1 MLTFHS
7 LRVVDIHPEAEDAVG
22 ISLEVP
28 PELHAAYQGLPG
40 QHVVVRTEINDEE
53 NRRTY
58 SLVNAPGELPLRIVL
73 RVHPSGHM
81 SRYLAEQ
88 LNVGDSLDVLPPNGS
103 FTPRRPAH
111 EAGTYVAFASGC
123 GITPV
128 LSVIRSLLAAN
139 QRNRVILF
147 YGNASTGRAM
157 CVEELL
163 GLKDRYLQQLSLHF
177 LMSREPQ
184 ESELYNGR
192 IDAGRVRQLAEAL
205 FTPGDVNEFF
215 VCGPGNMIDE
225 VSASLRELGVAGE
238 KIHGEHFTVATTTAV
253 SAQSIAASASGAIT
267 VEFDPVQPAA
277 ITVDF
282 DEKPSDAIAVE
293 FDAPPT
299 AVTSTDETVWAPK
312 TKSAVPSNASAPG
325 FPSAAP
331 SNASAP
337 GAPSAAPS
345 QPGAPGA
352 PSAVPSKAGVATEGA
367 TASQG
372 KPALAPDQSEV
383 TVLMDGRRR
392 TFTMR
397 MNDDVVL
404 DAAMRAGLELPFS
417 CRAGVCSTCRT
428 KVVRGEVEMAQN
440 YALEEYEVEQ
450 GYVLACQSRV
460 KTPVLELDY
469 DEK

>member
-7 LRVVDIHPEAEDAVG
+7 LRVAEIHPEAEDAIG

-28 PELHAAYQGLPG
+28 PELRAVYQGLPG

-58 SLVNAPGELPLRIVL
+58 SLVNAPGEWPLRIVL

-103 FTPRRPAH
+103 FTPRRSAQ

-128 LSVIRSLLAAN
+128 LSVMRSLLAAN
-139 QRNRVILF
+139 PGNRIILF
-147 YGNASTGRAM
+147 YGNASTARAM

-163 GLKDRYLQQLSLHF
+163 GLKDRYMQRLSLHF

-184 ESELYNGR
+184 QSELYNGR
-192 IDAGRVRQLAEAL
+192 IDAGRVRQLSQAL
-205 FTPGDVNEFF
+205 FKPADVTEYF

-225 VSASLRELGVAGE
+225 VSATLRELGVAGD
-238 KIHGEHFTVATTTAV
+238 KIHGEHFTVATTTGVGGTAESV
-253 SAQSIAASASGAIT
+253 AASASGAIT
-267 VEFDPVQPAA
+267 VEFADAPPGA
-277 ITVDF
+277 I
-282 DEKPSDAIAVE
+282 SVE
-293 FDAPPT
+293 FDARPAEAT
-299 AVTSTDETVWAPK
+299 IFEFT
-312 TKSAVPSNASAPG
+312 
-325 FPSAAP
+325 AAP
-331 SNASAP
+331 PGVGGPTSVSDAPPDTRAP
-337 GAPSAAPS
+337 GAAGGTAPALGAAPTLGTGAAGRTAPV
-345 QPGAPGA
+345 PGAA
-352 PSAVPSKAGVATEGA
+352 PAPPATPA
-367 TASQG
+367 PTLS

-397 MNDDVVL
+397 MNDEVVL
-404 DAAMRAGLELPFS
+404 DAATRAGLELPFS

-428 KVVRGEVEMAQN
+428 KLVRGEVEMAQN
-440 YALEEYEVEQ
+440 YALEEWEVEQ
-450 GYVLACQSRV
+450 GYVLACQARA

>member
-28 PELHAAYQGLPG
+28 PELRAAYQGLPG

-88 LNVGDSLDVLPPNGS
+88 LNVGDNLDVLPPNGS
-103 FTPRRPAH
+103 FTPRRPAQ

-128 LSVIRSLLAAN
+128 LSVIRALLAAH
-139 QRNRVILF
+139 QGNRVILF

-192 IDAGRVRQLAEAL
+192 IDASRVRQLAQAL
-205 FTPGDVNEFF
+205 FQPGDVTEFF

-225 VSASLRELGVAGE
+225 VSATLRELGVAGE

-293 FDAPPT
+293 FDAPPVAIT
-299 AVTSTDETVWAPK
+299 NADETVWAPE
-312 TKSAVPSNASAPG
+312 TT
-325 FPSAAP
+325 
-331 SNASAP
+331 
-337 GAPSAAPS
+337 
-345 QPGAPGA
+345 
-352 PSAVPSKAGVATEGA
+352 SAVPSKAGVASDGA
-367 TASQG
+367 TASPN
-372 KPALAPDQSEV
+372 KPVLASDESEV

>member
-7 LRVVDIHPEAEDAVG
+7 LRVVEIHPEAEDAVG

-28 PELHAAYQGLPG
+28 PELRATYQGLPG

-58 SLVNAPGELPLRIVL
+58 SLVNAPGEWPLRIVL
-73 RVHPSGHM
+73 RVHTSGHM

-103 FTPRRPAH
+103 FTPRRAAQ

-128 LSVIRSLLAAN
+128 LSVMRSLLAAN
-139 QRNRVILF
+139 PGNRVILF
-147 YGNASTGRAM
+147 YGNASTARAM

-163 GLKDRYLQQLSLHF
+163 GLKDRYMQRLSLHF

-192 IDAGRVRQLAEAL
+192 IDAGRVRQLAQVL
-205 FTPGDVNEFF
+205 FKPGDVTEYF

-225 VSASLRELGVAGE
+225 VSATLRELGVAGD
-238 KIHGEHFTVATTTAV
+238 KIHGEHFTVATTTGIGGTAESV
-253 SAQSIAASASGAIT
+253 AASASGAIT
-267 VEFDPVQPAA
+267 VEFADAPPGA
-277 ITVDF
+277 ISVEF
-282 DEKPSDAIAVE
+282 DERPADAIAVE
-293 FDAPPT
+293 FDAPT
-299 AVTSTDETVWAPK
+299 AAVAGPASESVPDTHALGAAPALGAGAAGR
-312 TKSAVPSNASAPG
+312 TAPASGSAP
-325 FPSAAP
+325 SRAP
-331 SNASAP
+331 GTAPAP
-337 GAPSAAPS
+337 GAAPV
-345 QPGAPGA
+345 PPATPAPTPA
-352 PSAVPSKAGVATEGA
+352 
-367 TASQG
+367 
-372 KPALAPDQSEV
+372 KPALAPDQAEV

-397 MNDDVVL
+397 MNDEVVL
-404 DAAMRAGLELPFS
+404 DAATRAGLELPFS

-428 KVVRGEVEMAQN
+428 KLVRGEVEMAQN
-440 YALEEYEVEQ
+440 YALEEWEVEQ
-450 GYVLACQSRV
+450 GYVLACQARA